1 MRNKS
6 LLLILFVLFIA
17 VAVWEGLPQRASN
30 WLKSDRQWQNFLTKI
45 NAPES
50 LPGPLQGPMDGGDSN
65 SAQLTISGVISET
78 NKQRD
83 QYGQL
88 PLRTN
93 SKLNLAAKA
102 KVDDMFRQQYFEH
115 ESPDGKKPADIIKA
129 AGYEYLIVGEN
140 LALGNYENDQL
151 LVEAWM
157 NSPGHRANI
166 LDPKFREIG
175 VAVGKGMYQGKEIWL
190 AVQEFGSPLSSCPNI
205 SMTLKEQ
212 IDKNKAEISLG
223 EQELARMKAE
233 MESSNSKNSPEYQ
246 RKVEQYNSK
255 VNSVNKLIDET
266 KELVNQYNQQVNDF
280 NSCLENNG

>member
-1 MRNKS
+1 MKNKS
-6 LLLILFVLFIA
+6 FLIILFVLFIG
-17 VAVWEGLPQRASN
+17 VAVFEGLPQRASN
-30 WLKSDRQWQNFLTKI
+30 WLKGEQQWQGFLSKI
-45 NAPES
+45 KAPES
-50 LPGPLQGPMDGGDSN
+50 LPGPLQGPVDGS
-65 SAQLTISGVISET
+65 SSKAQLTMQGVIEET

-83 QYGQL
+83 QYQQS
-88 PLRTN
+88 PLHTN

-102 KVDDMFRQQYFEH
+102 KLDDMFRQQYFEH

-129 AGYEYLIVGEN
+129 AGYDYLIVGEN

-166 LDPKFREIG
+166 LDGKFREIG

-205 SMTLKEQ
+205 SMNLKEE
-212 IDKNKAEISLG
+212 IDQNKIDISFG
-223 EQELARMKAE
+223 EQELSKMKAE
-233 MESSNSKNSPEYQ
+233 MESSKSKNSPEYQ
-246 RKVEQYNSK
+246 SKVEKYNSK

-266 KELVNQYNQQVNDF
+266 KLLVNQYNQQVNDF